1 MKFISLIS
9 QLKESYHDDIQYT
22 DNQVCLL
29 GPNSSETPIA
39 VHFLYAP
46 MSETL
51 MQYLVQSYK
60 RTIPTDLLAIYSYAN
75 GMELFRTMRQLSNGL
90 RIPASQISIYGI
102 PLLSDRKRLEPFNIS
117 IEDLSRPLGTPKTW
131 LKFGCSREIC
141 QEAMVS
147 ESELYVDTDVGT
159 VYQSICSQNS
169 LQVNE
174 QWPSIDDCLC
184 ELFEKLL

>member
-9 QLKESYHDDIQYT
+9 QLKERYYDDIKYT

-29 GPNSSETPIA
+29 GPNASEALIA

-46 MSETL
+46 MSKTL
-51 MQYLVQSYK
+51 MQYFVQSYK

-75 GMELFRTMRQLSNGL
+75 GMELFRTMRKFSNGL

-102 PLLSDRKRLEPFNIS
+102 PLLSDRKHLEPLNIC

-131 LKFGCSREIC
+131 LKFGCNREIC
-141 QEAMVS
+141 QEAIVS
-147 ESELYVDTDVGT
+147 ESELFVDTEVGT
-159 VYQSICSQNS
+159 VYQSIRGQNS
-169 LQVNE
+169 IQINE

-184 ELFEKLL
+184 KLVEKLL